1 MSAQVNIVPIRQIYI
16 VLADGNFHFLGESK
30 AGFSPFS
37 FPHLPGLTPSTS
49 RQGGGPVCAEGGHD
63 QREIWEK
70 KAGFGE
76 QPEELGRDAGDEA
89 AAGQA
94 GGTKGRK
101 MRSGSQTRIP
111 HPCHSAGLIP
121 VPGNGGK
128 FCHNL
133 SVERPALPEH
143 PSRERLSAPAQTMER
158 DSDSGGLIW
167 PPERCV
173 TDRSHHTV
181 PIAGGGFS
189 TPDPPRRRPAGT
201 GRRSGLSRSSP
212 ATAPLSPAI
221 TAPQKPSRLLAP
233 LLVRAPLCGS
243 CPGGDPAARG
253 AGSRESS
260 CSSPGAGPGA
270 AERCAAVIPAGCS
283 PFLFWGK
290 GPEAARR
297 GPGWQRRLSPAPSSN
312 FRDSG
317 WGAGPVTAPL
327 RAFPER

>member
-76 QPEELGRDAGDEA
+76 QPEEPGRDAGDEA

-94 GGTKGRK
+94 GGTKGQK

-173 TDRSHHTV
+173 TDRSHPHGAHCRRWFQHPRPAPEETRRDRQEERVV
-181 PIAGGGFS
+181 PLIPRHRPAFPGHHS
-189 TPDPPRRRPAGT
+189 PPKAFPAPGSAFGPSPSVRVLSWRRSRRPGCGKPGEQLLQPGSGT
-201 GRRSGLSRSSP
+201 GSGRKMRCGDSRGMQP
-212 ATAPLSPAI
+212 
-221 TAPQKPSRLLAP
+221 
-233 LLVRAPLCGS
+233 
-243 CPGGDPAARG
+243 
-253 AGSRESS
+253 
-260 CSSPGAGPGA
+260 
-270 AERCAAVIPAGCS
+270 IPI
-283 PFLFWGK
+283 LGK
-290 GPEAARR
+290 GPRSGTSGTRLAAAT
-297 GPGWQRRLSPAPSSN
+297 L
-312 FRDSG
+312 
-317 WGAGPVTAPL
+317 AGPFL
-327 RAFPER
+327 